1 MAHAFQKFPANVA
14 FARIKQTNYAG
25 DYTYNKKSQ
34 IAFCVENK
42 NFNCKKS
49 WSQGEYLLYNNAQN
63 INLNACQPFYNTSN
77 LASNLYTKENLKF
90 VCSGAD
96 TSGNCSPK
104 FGNTTTSGGSPF
116 YWGYVIDPFGELF
129 GVSPCGINNY
139 ANFMVPGLQVNK
151 SKI

>member
-14 FARIKQTNYAG
+14 FGRIKESNYAS

-49 WSQGEYLLYNNAQN
+49 WTQGNYLLYNNAQN

-77 LASNLYTKENLKF
+77 LASNLFTRENLVG
-90 VCSGAD
+90 VCSLVD

-104 FGNTTTSGGSPF
+104 LVPTSSSNPF
-116 YWGYVIDPFGELF
+116 YYRYIIDPSGTLF

-139 ANFMVPGLQVNK
+139 ANLMVPGLQN
-151 SKI
+151 SQI

>member
-14 FARIKQTNYAG
+14 FGRIKESNYAS

-34 IAFCVENK
+34 IAFCLENK

-49 WSQGEYLLYNNAQN
+49 WTQGNYLLYNNAQN

-77 LASNLYTKENLKF
+77 LASNLFTKESLVG
-90 VCSGAD
+90 VCSVVD

-104 FGNTTTSGGSPF
+104 LAPTSSSNPF
-116 YWGYVIDPFGELF
+116 YYQYVIDPCGTLF

-139 ANFMVPGLQVNK
+139 ANLMVPGLQK
-151 SKI
+151 SNS

>member
-1 MAHAFQKFPANVA
+1 MAHAFQKLPANVA
-14 FARIKQTNYAG
+14 FGRIKESNYAS

-34 IAFCVENK
+34 LAYCKENR

-63 INLNACQPFYNTSN
+63 ISLSLCSDLYNTSN
-77 LASNLYTKENLKF
+77 LASNLYTKEDLKF
-90 VCSGAD
+90 VCSVVD

-104 FGNTTTSGGSPF
+104 IAPTSSSNPF
-116 YWGYVIDPFGELF
+116 YYRYVIDPCGTLF
-129 GVSPCGINNY
+129 GVSPCGISNY
-139 ANFMVPGLQVNK
+139 ANYMVPGLQVNE